1 MSQENPL
8 HHFELEPVVPIE
20 VMGVDLSLNKAIFA
34 MWGGMAIVIILFLIV
49 IKGGLKTVP
58 GKLQSIAE
66 IFMEFIKGMV
76 GEFIGKEGMKYFP
89 FVATLFFFVM
99 SANLI
104 GLIPGSYTI
113 TSQLVVTG
121 IFATIIFIMT
131 LIIGFAKHGLH
142 FLSILVP
149 PGVPK
154 IMVPVMIPIEMI
166 SMLARPLSLSVRLF
180 ANMTAGHTV
189 LAVLFGLVLSAPA
202 WISWMPFSFTIV
214 INGLE
219 IGIAL
224 IQAYI
229 FTTLTCVYIGDVI
242 KLH

>member
-1 MSQENPL
+1 MESPL
-8 HHFELEPVVPIE
+8 HHFELHPLIELSVAGIDISITKAVVC
-20 VMGVDLSLNKAIFA
+20 
-34 MWGGMAIVIILFLIV
+34 MWIGMAIIIAGFMIV
-49 IKGGLKTVP
+49 AKRGTTLVP
-58 GKLQSIAE
+58 GKLQSLLE
-66 IFMEFIKGMV
+66 LCMDFIRGMV
-76 GEFIGKEGMKYFP
+76 DEFIGAEHGKKYYSFIGS
-89 FVATLFFFVM
+89 LFLFM
-99 SANLI
+99 LSANLI

-121 IFATIIFIMT
+121 AFAVCIFMLT
-131 LIIGFAKHGLH
+131 LVIGFRTHGMH
-142 FLSILVP
+142 FFGILVP

-154 IMVPVMIPIEMI
+154 LMIPLMIPIEII
-166 SMLARPLSLSVRLF
+166 SMLAKPISLAVRLF

-189 LAVLFGLVLSAPA
+189 LAVLFGLAMSAPL
-202 WISWMPFSFTIV
+202 WVSWMPFGFTIV

-219 IGIAL
+219 IAIAI